1 MASAAAGYSGKPLP
15 DKLGLKDGQAALFV
29 NLPDGTRLLHVGD
42 AVNDRSQIER
52 LRGRASIMRRTDMD
66 EPQANDNVARLHE
79 LQRRIPELRII
90 PAHERR
96 AWAETF
102 GRPGQGCA
110 G

>member
-1 MASAAAGYSGKPLP
+1 
-15 DKLGLKDGQAALFV
+15 
-29 NLPDGTRLLHVGD
+29 
-42 AVNDRSQIER
+42 
-52 LRGRASIMRRTDMD
+52 MD